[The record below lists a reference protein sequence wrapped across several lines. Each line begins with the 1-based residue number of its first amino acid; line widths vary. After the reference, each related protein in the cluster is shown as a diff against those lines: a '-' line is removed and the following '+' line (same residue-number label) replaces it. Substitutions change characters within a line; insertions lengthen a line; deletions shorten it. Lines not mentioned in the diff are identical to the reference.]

1 MRSLTWGQVLEFRL
15 RRHFLVEP
23 APSERLVDV
32 VGAVCGIHA
41 QVMPAAELSIGLRVA
56 GVSRREVR
64 EELWQRRSLVKIA
77 GLRGTLHLFP
87 TAELPLWLAA
97 LRANP
102 APDAD
107 RHLEI
112 MGIDAARMDAMVAAV
127 AEALDGRCLS
137 RDELGEEVVRRVGA
151 WAAEETFPAF
161 GGRWPSWRLAVARA
175 SGTGLICFGP
185 SRGNRVTFVRLDQWV
200 DAGEVP
206 DGAAALAEVL
216 RRYLCAYGPATHLEF
231 AQWFRMAPAA
241 ARELVGSLAGELEQV
256 DVEGHR
262 AWLPAGDAA
271 ARWPA
276 PSGTL
281 RLLPHFDCYAVGGYP
296 RDVLIPPDVQATAAG
311 RGLRRAD
318 LGRPVPALLLDG
330 AVAGVWQRRRAGR
343 RLEVAVEP
351 YHPLSA
357 RQRRRLEAEAAR
369 IGEILE
375 AEAALEIGTI
385 DVRPHM

>member
-15 RRHFLVEP
+15 RRHFLAEP

-64 EELWQRRSLVKIA
+64 EELWERRSLVKIA

-87 TAELPLWLAA
+87 TAAVPLWLAA

-102 APDAD
+102 VPDAD
-107 RHLEI
+107 RDLEI
-112 MGIDAARMDAMVAAV
+112 MGIDAARMDAMIGAV
-127 AEALDGRCLS
+127 AEALDDRCLS

-161 GGRWPSWRLAVARA
+161 GGRWPRWRLAVARA
-175 SGTGLICFGP
+175 SGNGVICFGP

-200 DAGEVP
+200 GAGDQV
-206 DGAAALAEVL
+206 DGAGALAEVL
-216 RRYLCAYGPATHLEF
+216 RRYLRAYGPATHLEF

-241 ARELVGSLAGELEQV
+241 ARELAGELEEV

-262 AWLPAGDAA
+262 AWLPAADAG

-343 RLEVAVEP
+343 RLEVTVEP
-351 YHPLSA
+351 YQPLDA
-357 RQRRRLEAEAAR
+357 RQRRQLEAEAAR

-375 AEAALEIGTI
+375 AEATLTIGTI
-385 DVRPHM
+385 DVRPHL

>member
-87 TAELPLWLAA
+87 AAELPLWLAA

-112 MGIDAARMDAMVAAV
+112 MGIDAARMEAMIAAV

-161 GGRWPSWRLAVARA
+161 GGRWPSWRLAVSRA
-175 SGTGLICFGP
+175 SGSGLICFGP

-200 DAGEVP
+200 GGGAEM

-216 RRYLCAYGPATHLEF
+216 RRYLRAYGPATHLEF

-241 ARELVGSLAGELEQV
+241 ARELVGSLAGELEEV

-271 ARWPA
+271 GGWPP

-296 RDVLIPPDVQATAAG
+296 RDVLIPPGVQATAAE

-330 AVAGVWQRRRAGR
+330 AVAGVWQRRRAGG

-357 RQRRRLEAEAAR
+357 RQRRGLEAEAAR

-375 AEAALEIGTI
+375 AEATLEIGAI
-385 DVRPHM
+385 DARPHL